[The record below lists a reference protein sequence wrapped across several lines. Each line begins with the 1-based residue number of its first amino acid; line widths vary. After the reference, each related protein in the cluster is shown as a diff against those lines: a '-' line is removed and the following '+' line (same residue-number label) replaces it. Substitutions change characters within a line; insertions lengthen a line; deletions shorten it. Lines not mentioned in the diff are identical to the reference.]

1 MRKFIPRSLLNLYH
15 WRTAI
20 AAKIFYRDPSRA
32 LVVIGVT
39 GTNGKSTTVN
49 LIARILEEAGYKVGL
64 VSTVNIKIGSEERLN
79 TLKMTMPGRFYLQ
92 RILRKMVEA
101 GCEFA
106 VIETSSEGIA
116 QYRHLGINYDAA
128 VFTNLTA
135 EHLAAHGGFENYKK
149 AKLELFGKLALD
161 QRKVLGGKA
170 VPKIIMANADD
181 RHAKEFLDFPADKKV
196 TYSVA
201 NPSDFQAKNIK
212 IEPTGINFEIRD
224 SRFVIRLLGEFD
236 VYNCLA
242 AIAATS
248 AFGIN
253 LETAKRALE
262 KVSGIPGRMEKI
274 ETGQNF
280 TALVDYAPEPTGLSY
295 LYKTVKKWPHERIV
309 HVLGSTG
316 GGRDKSR
323 RPILGYIAGTNAD
336 VVVVTNEDPYDDK
349 PQEIIDDVAEGAE
362 RAGKVAS
369 QNLFKILDR
378 RAAIAFALQSAKAN
392 DLVLVTGK
400 GAEQAMVVAR
410 GRKIPWDDRK
420 VIRELLRELQYNS
433 NQRINTNAT
442 NS

>member
-1 MRKFIPRSLLNLYH
+1 MKKFIPRSVLNLYH

-49 LIARILEEAGYKVGL
+49 LIARILEEAGHKVGL
-64 VSTVNIKIGSEERLN
+64 VSTVNIKIGDQERLN

-92 RILRKMVEA
+92 RILRQMVDA

-135 EHLAAHGGFENYKK
+135 EHLAAHGGFDNYKK

-161 QRKVLGGKA
+161 PRKILRGKA
-170 VPKIIMANADD
+170 VPKIIVANADD
-181 RHAKEFLDFPADKKV
+181 RHAKEFLDFPTDKKI
-196 TYSVA
+196 TYSVDS
-201 NPSDFQAKNIK
+201 PSDFQAKDVK
-212 IEPTGINFEIRD
+212 VDETGIRYSLFAIPY
-224 SRFVIRLLGEFD
+224 SLSLLGEFD

-242 AIAATS
+242 AIAAT
-248 AFGIN
+248 AALGIN
-253 LETAKRALE
+253 LETIKRALE
-262 KVSGIPGRMEKI
+262 KVTGIPGRMEKI
-274 ETGQNF
+274 EEGQDF
-280 TALVDYAPEPTGLSY
+280 MVLVDYAPEPTGLSY
-295 LYKTVKKWPHERIV
+295 LYKTVKKWPHGRIL

-336 VVVVTNEDPYDDK
+336 VVIVTNEDPYDDG
-349 PQEIIDDVAEGAE
+349 PQEIIDDVAKGAGD
-362 RAGKVAS
+362 AGKVLS

-378 RAAIAFALQSAKAN
+378 RAAIAFALKYAKTN
-392 DLVLVTGK
+392 DLVLITGK

-410 GRKIPWDDRK
+410 GKKIPWDDRR
-420 VIRELLRELQYNS
+420 VVREELKKL
-433 NQRINTNAT
+433 
-442 NS
+442 